1 MRGGVGVS
9 SITFTFVAMEAVSGI
24 VNVIESHSP
33 FVRKRK
39 QQQQHQGETYAV
51 KWL

>member
-9 SITFTFVAMEAVSGI
+9 SITFTFVATEAGSGI
-24 VNVIESHSP
+24 LNVTESHSP

-39 QQQQHQGETYAV
+39 QQQHHQGEMYIV